1 MANYQ
6 LSRDQVRALLK
17 DNIQISPN
25 CDEKVD
31 YFRNGIKNAF
41 PDYRKQFNAK
51 KEDFDLFAERVIM
64 RHNHKIK
71 SSSPQFLKNY
81 FKSNEHINEL
91 IKGVIKS
98 EEAKNDPTHIFT
110 RDQIIDPIIMEF
122 ENLINRRYHRFNEVN
137 TDGFDL
143 AKTILYRMTERFF
156 NELISGLILLEREF
170 YNDAFI
176 IWRSLLETTTNL
188 LILEKNPSLSGKYD
202 ERRKIALTRTRLLN
216 ASTKDKI
223 SKSKETLKHAGRQNL
238 PWHVAERFGWAGE
251 LIGPGGEYSLKTLLD
266 KVNLGELYPHYT
278 FASLFVHEYLIS
290 AEDLQ
295 IGIDFNY
302 YLLTLYFKI
311 YELVRVIIS
320 SHFTNDLND
329 AKKLEGN
336 IRAFVSRFSGR
347 FNDFSR
353 DIQNA

>member
-6 LSRDQVRALLK
+6 LSREQVRALLK

-25 CDEKVD
+25 SDEKVD
-31 YFRNGIKNAF
+31 YFRNAIKNAF
-41 PDYRKQFNAK
+41 PEYRKQFGVK
-51 KEDFDLFAERVIM
+51 KEDFFLFANRVIM

-71 SSSPQFLKNY
+71 SSSPQYLKTY
-81 FKSNEHINEL
+81 FKGNEHINDI

-98 EEAKNDPTHIFT
+98 EEAKNDPDHIFT

-122 ENLINRRYHRFNEVN
+122 ENLINRRYHRFKAVDTKDQN
-137 TDGFDL
+137 L
-143 AKTILYRMTERFF
+143 ATHILYMMTERFF

-188 LILEKNPSLSGKYD
+188 LILERNPHLSGKYN
-202 ERRKIALTRTRLLN
+202 ERRIIALTRARLLN

-223 SKSKETLKHAGRQNL
+223 SKSKEALKHAGRGNL
-238 PWHVAERFGWAGE
+238 PWHIAERFGWAGE
-251 LIGPGGEYSLKTLLD
+251 LIGPGEEYSLKTLLE
-266 KVNLGELYPHYT
+266 KVNLGELYPHYA

-290 AEDLQ
+290 AEDLR
-295 IGIDFNY
+295 IGIDFDR

-311 YELVRVIIS
+311 YELVRVLIS
-320 SHFTNDLND
+320 KHFTNDLND
-329 AKKLEGN
+329 AKKLEGG
-336 IRAFVSRFSGR
+336 IRTFVSSFSGR

-353 DIQNA
+353 DIQNS